1 MKKLFTLV
9 SFVFL
14 NVFSWAQIGPGAI
27 AFLGFQGDG
36 PDALQFVTI
45 QEFSAG
51 DSIFLT
57 DGGWNGS
64 SFFQNEGTMYWKA
77 ITTVAAGTVIKLQDP
92 SDAGI
97 ANALVFGGGIASGK
111 LTTLGISGDQL
122 FAYVIDANG
131 NQVPIA
137 AFSTN
142 AFIDVCDA
150 SGVGNTPRS
159 CLPSN
164 LSLGVNAM
172 QLSANTPGT
181 SNADNAYFNQLTV
194 SGSADEILQIINNP
208 LNWLENDDPATAGFP
223 AWPNYS
229 FTLQTSTPG
238 IVSFENKSI
247 SLNEGAPPQ
256 VLKRNISP
264 AVNLPKQITLQ
275 FALNASFTAAD
286 INTNPPDNN
295 GSFTLTVPANTESI
309 SFAISSPADDG
320 IEGNEF
326 TNLSIVSADAGLI
339 IGSPAIVDIEIIEDT
354 GTSFISIEDVAAE
367 VYSSEGQTLVM
378 NLAISPVLS
387 ETSEISIEIVPE
399 SGFTL
404 DDISTDPIELGGI
417 INYTVQAGSSSL
429 GLQINIIDDLTIEPT
444 ERFYVNIINYSGNF
458 SPGALTSILVN
469 IADNDIAPN
478 YASLHI
484 NELIARPHNTFTDEA
499 GEYDD
504 WIELYNAGSSN
515 INLSGLYMTNDPEI
529 PNKFQFASGSP
540 LTQLTPGSY
549 KLIWADDSTEQ
560 SVLHTNFK
568 LNDGGGFV
576 GIYAQNVSSNGIF
589 YSLIDSVSY
598 PSMNV
603 DHSLAAIPDGS
614 NSYLVT
620 AAPSPNST
628 NSPLSLNTIKKYTD
642 FTYTNPVNERLE
654 ISFYHPESILACQ
667 ILRLDGTEISTTK
680 PQNSVHF
687 VDTQNL
693 ASGLYIARIIT
704 KEGAECVRI
713 LVQH

>member
-9 SFVFL
+9 SFVL
-14 NVFSWAQIGPGAI
+14 VNVYSWAQIGPGAI

-36 PDALQFVTI
+36 PDALQFVTL
-45 QEFSAG
+45 QEFAAG
-51 DSIFLT
+51 DSIFFT

-64 SFFQNEGTMYWKA
+64 TFFQNEGNMNWKA
-77 ITTVAAGTVIKLQDP
+77 VTTVAAGTVIKLQDP
-92 SDAGI
+92 ADAGI
-97 ANALVFGGGIASGK
+97 PNALVFGGGIASGK

-122 FAYVIDANG
+122 FAYVLDANA

-164 LSLGVNAM
+164 LSLGINAM
-172 QLSANTPGT
+172 QLSANAPGT
-181 SNADNAYFNQLTV
+181 SNADNAFFNQLSV
-194 SGSADEILQIINNP
+194 NGSADEIGQIINNP
-208 LNWLENDDPATAGFP
+208 LNWFENDDPAIAGFP

-229 FTLQTSTPG
+229 FTFETSAPG
-238 IVSFENKSI
+238 VVSFENTSI
-247 SLNEGAPPQ
+247 SLTEGAPPQ
-256 VLKRNISP
+256 VVTLNISP

-275 FALNASFTAAD
+275 LALNASVTAFD
-286 INTNPPDNN
+286 LNTNPQHNN
-295 GSFTLTVPANTESI
+295 GSFTLTVPANIESI
-309 SFAISSPADDG
+309 SFAISALADDG
-320 IEGNEF
+320 TEGIEF
-326 TNLSIVSADAGLI
+326 TNLSILSADAGLI

-354 GTSFISIEDVAAE
+354 STSFISFEDVAAE
-367 VYSSEGQTLVM
+367 VFTSEGESLILNLGISP
-378 NLAISPVLS
+378 NLA
-387 ETSEISIEIVPE
+387 ETSEISIELVPE
-399 SGFTL
+399 SSFTL
-404 DDISTDPIELGGI
+404 DDVTTDPIELGGI
-417 INYTVQAGSSSL
+417 INYSVPVGTSNLSF
-429 GLQINIIDDLTIEPT
+429 QINITDDLTIEPT
-444 ERFYVNIINYSGNF
+444 ERFYINITNYSGNF
-458 SPGALTSILVN
+458 SPGTLTSILVN

-478 YASLHI
+478 YASLHV

-504 WIELYNAGSSN
+504 WIELYNAGDTN
-515 INLSGLYMTNDPEI
+515 INLSGLYMTNDPAL

-540 LTQLTPGSY
+540 LTVLTPGSY

-568 LNDGGGFV
+568 LNDGAGFV
-576 GIYAQNVSSNGIF
+576 GIYTQNASSNGIF

-614 NSYLVT
+614 NSFIVT

-628 NSPLSLNTIKKYTD
+628 NSPLSLNAFKKEAN
-642 FTYTNPVNERLE
+642 FTYSNPVNDRLE
-654 ISFYHPESILACQ
+654 ISFNQPENITACQ
-667 ILRLDGTEISTTK
+667 LLRLDGCEIHTTK
-680 PQNSVHF
+680 PNNSVHCI
-687 VDTQNL
+687 DTRNL
-693 ASGLYIARIIT
+693 ASGLYMVRIIST
-704 KEGAECVRI
+704 DGIECVRI
-713 LVQH
+713 LIQH